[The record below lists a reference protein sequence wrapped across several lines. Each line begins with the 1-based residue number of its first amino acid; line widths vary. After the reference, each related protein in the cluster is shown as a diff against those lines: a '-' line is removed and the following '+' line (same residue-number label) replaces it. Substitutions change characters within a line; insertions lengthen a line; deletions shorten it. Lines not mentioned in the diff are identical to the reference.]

1 MTNQN
6 QPKKSFLDQIMPE
19 TEQQFDPE
27 DIESGRATAGLA
39 YIIFFI
45 PLVTASGSQYGKFH
59 ANQGLL
65 LLIASI
71 ALSIVLRILMAILV
85 HGYFGWG
92 LYSLISMICWAVMA
106 FIGIV
111 GLISGFTGKAR
122 ELPFIGKIRLIK

>member
-1 MTNQN
+1 
-6 QPKKSFLDQIMPE
+6 MPE
-19 TEQQFDPE
+19 TDQQFDPQ
-27 DIESGRATAGLA
+27 DIEEGRVTAGLA

-45 PLVTASGSQYGKFH
+45 PLVTAKKSENGKFH

-65 LLIASI
+65 LLIASL

-92 LYSLISMICWAVMA
+92 LYSLISMVCWFVM
-106 FIGIV
+106 FGIGLV

-122 ELPFIGKIRLIK
+122 ELPFVGKIRLIK